1 MTNQP
6 ATPARANQQ
15 PLEPVLDGV
24 LTPRD
29 PACAEA
35 DRLAAAL
42 REDRP
47 SRPARPLLVFLA
59 LLLAV
64 GAAGGWA
71 TWHFMG
77 HPSGPSFLGRILPS
91 ARAPLDEQQAPLPA
105 PDGVDSAGELPPLAD
120 TTDTAQAAAARAP
133 AALPPLAPESDETA
147 DTGVIAP
154 PAVPSLDMAE
164 AAAGPATLKQEAGEL
179 QSQTDLAQAASL
191 LDTQVALNEAEA
203 ANHAL
208 QERVSALQDAL
219 ATAQDALTRAATAEP
234 VAPPR
239 KPVVRRTAPRSASRP
254 HRDPAPAPVV
264 DAASNVQPRLLAIDS
279 WGGTPSVVIGTSAP
293 GDKRVR
299 ALQPGE
305 SINGIGLHAVDV
317 RAGQATFDVGAGEL
331 VTLSLHDTP

>member
-15 PLEPVLDGV
+15 PLEPVLDGA

-29 PACAEA
+29 PARGEA

-47 SRPARPLLVFLA
+47 SRPARPWLAFLVLLIL
-59 LLLAV
+59 V

-71 TWHFMG
+71 TWHFSG
-77 HPSGPSFLGRILPS
+77 HPIAPSFLDRILPS
-91 ARAPLDEQQAPLPA
+91 AHAPLDEQQAPLPA

-120 TTDTAQAAAARAP
+120 TDTAHAAAARAP

-147 DTGVIAP
+147 DTSVFTP
-154 PAVPSLDMAE
+154 PAEPSLDMAE
-164 AAAGPATLKQEAGEL
+164 AAAGPVTLEQEAGEL
-179 QSQTDLAQAASL
+179 QSQTDLAQAALL

-208 QERVSALQDAL
+208 QERVRALEDAL
-219 ATAQDALTRAATAEP
+219 ATAQDALAQAATAKP
-234 VAPPR
+234 VA
-239 KPVVRRTAPRSASRP
+239 RRTAPRLTSRP
-254 HRDPAPAPVV
+254 PRAPAPAPAVV
-264 DAASNVQPRLLAIDS
+264 AASNVQPRLLAIDS

-331 VTLSLHDTP
+331 VTLSLHEPP